1 VYTFGPTFRAENS
14 NTSRH
19 LAEFW
24 MIEPEIAF
32 ADLEDDMNLA
42 EAYVKFCTQYA
53 LDNCKEDLAFFDK
66 MIEKGLIDRLTN
78 VVEAPFQRLT
88 YTEAIEVLLQPK
100 HLKKG
105 KFQVKPYWGL
115 DLGSEHE
122 RYLCEQVYKRP
133 TILTDYPKEIKA
145 FYMRLSD
152 DEKTV
157 QVPFGCR
164 QRTTRVPITPLRAC
178 CSLSHTHRSNCLV
191 SVRWPPWISS
201 CRRLASWWAA
211 VSARNALMCWSAASG
226 RSDRCA
232 ADPAY
237 RHHP

>member
-1 VYTFGPTFRAENS
+1 
-14 NTSRH
+14 
-19 LAEFW
+19 

-164 QRTTRVPITPLRAC
+164 QHTTRVPITPLRALLQPVAHSPFELPC
-178 CSLSHTHRSNCLV
+178 LGQVAAMDILVPKIGELVGGSQREERLDVLERRIREIGQVRS
-191 SVRWPPWISS
+191 
-201 CRRLASWWAA
+201 
-211 VSARNALMCWSAASG
+211 
-226 RSDRCA
+226 
-232 ADPAY
+232 
-237 RHHP
+237 